1 MRAVKNS
8 SSDQKIIDIARR
20 ALKIESEAVAGL
32 VERINDDFANIVHHI
47 DKCQHLVITGMGKS
61 GIIGKKIAS
70 TFSSLGLPTL
80 FIHAA
85 EASHGDLGMIVKNDT
100 VIAISNSGETEEV
113 LKLLPS
119 FKRINCTLV
128 AVTGKPESTLA
139 KCSDYV
145 LNVGVQ
151 EEACSIDLVPT
162 ASTTATLALGDALA
176 VAFMELRGIKEEDF
190 AQNHPGGTL
199 GRRLLTTVADL
210 MHVGDDIPTVY
221 ENVEAQ
227 EVIAEMSQK
236 RLGFTLVTDQNGKLK
251 GIVTDGDLRR
261 LMEKNK
267 DISKLNASNMMAKKP
282 KTITQETL
290 AAKAIQVM
298 EEHSITSLVVSNEN
312 EIEGVIHLHDCLL
325 YTSPSPR
332 DRG

>member
-1 MRAVKNS
+1 MNPPKGT
-8 SSDQKIIDIARR
+8 SSDKKSQKIIDSAQR
-20 ALKIESEAVAGL
+20 ALKIESQAVVDL
-32 VERINDDFANIVHHI
+32 VDRIDESFVNVVHHI
-47 DKCQHLVITGMGKS
+47 DQCQHLIITGMGKS

-70 TFSSLGLPTL
+70 TFSSLGLPSL
-80 FIHAA
+80 FLHAA
-85 EASHGDLGMIVKNDT
+85 DASHGDLGMIMKKDT

-113 LKLLPS
+113 VKLLPS

-128 AVTGKPESTLA
+128 AITGRPSSTLA
-139 KCSDYV
+139 QCSDYV

-210 MHVGDDIPTVY
+210 MHVGDGIPKVF

-236 RLGFTLVTDQNGKLK
+236 RLGFTLVTNQNGKLK
-251 GIVTDGDLRR
+251 GMVTDGDLRR

-298 EEHSITSLVVSNEN
+298 EEHSITSLIVSNEN
-312 EIEGVIHLHDCLL
+312 EIEGVIHLHDILKA
-325 YTSPSPR
+325 
-332 DRG
+332 GIV

>member
-32 VERINDDFANIVHHI
+32 VERINDDFVNVVHHI

-80 FIHAA
+80 FTHAA

-100 VIAISNSGETEEV
+100 VIAISNSGETEEI

-128 AVTGKPESTLA
+128 AITGKPKSTLA

-176 VAFMELRGIKEEDF
+176 VAFMQLRGIQEEDF

-210 MHVGDDIPTVY
+210 MHIGDDIPKVF
-221 ENVEAQ
+221 ENADAK

-236 RLGFTLVTDQNGKLK
+236 RLGITLVTDQSGQLK
-251 GIVTDGDLRR
+251 GMVTDGDLRR
-261 LMEKNK
+261 LMENNK
-267 DISKLNASNMMAKKP
+267 DISKLNASNMMVKNP

-298 EEHSITSLVVSNEN
+298 EEHSITSLIVSSEN
-312 EIEGVIHLHDCLL
+312 GIDGVIHLHDILKA
-325 YTSPSPR
+325 
-332 DRG
+332 GIV

>member
-1 MRAVKNS
+1 MRVVKNS

-32 VERINDDFANIVHHI
+32 VERVNDDFVNIVHHI
-47 DKCQHLVITGMGKS
+47 DKCQHLIITGMGKS

-85 EASHGDLGMIVKNDT
+85 EASHGDLGMIVENDT

-128 AVTGKPESTLA
+128 AVTGKPKSTLA

-176 VAFMELRGIKEEDF
+176 VAFMGLRGIQEEDF
-190 AQNHPGGTL
+190 AQNHPGGNL

-210 MHVGDDIPTVY
+210 MHVDDDIPTVF

-227 EVIAEMSQK
+227 EVISEMTQK

-251 GIVTDGDLRR
+251 GMVTDGDLRR
-261 LMEKNK
+261 LMEINK

-290 AAKAIQVM
+290 AAKAVQVM
-298 EEHSITSLVVSNEN
+298 EEYSITSLIVSNEN
-312 EIEGVIHLHDCLL
+312 EIAGVIHLHDILKA
-325 YTSPSPR
+325 
-332 DRG
+332 GIV

>member
-32 VERINDDFANIVHHI
+32 VERINDDFVNVVHHI

-80 FIHAA
+80 FTHAA

-100 VIAISNSGETEEV
+100 VIAISNSGETEEI

-128 AVTGKPESTLA
+128 AITGKPKSTLA

-176 VAFMELRGIKEEDF
+176 VAFMQLRGIQEEDF

-210 MHVGDDIPTVY
+210 MHIGDDIPKVF
-221 ENVEAQ
+221 ENADAK

-236 RLGFTLVTDQNGKLK
+236 RLGITLVTDQSGQLK
-251 GIVTDGDLRR
+251 GMVTDGDLRR
-261 LMEKNK
+261 LMENNK
-267 DISKLNASNMMAKKP
+267 DISKLNASNMMVKNP

-298 EEHSITSLVVSNEN
+298 EEHSITSLVVSGGN
-312 EIEGVIHLHDCLL
+312 EIDGVIHLHDILKA
-325 YTSPSPR
+325 
-332 DRG
+332 GIV

>member
-8 SSDQKIIDIARR
+8 SSNQKIIDIARR

-32 VERINDDFANIVHHI
+32 VERINDDFVNVVHHI

-100 VIAISNSGETEEV
+100 VIAISNSGETEEI

-128 AVTGKPESTLA
+128 AITGKPKSTLA

-176 VAFMELRGIKEEDF
+176 VAFMQLRGIQEEDF

-199 GRRLLTTVADL
+199 GRRLLTSVADL
-210 MHVGDDIPTVY
+210 MHIGDDVPKVF
-221 ENVEAQ
+221 ENADAK

-236 RLGFTLVTDQNGKLK
+236 RLGITLVTDQSGQLK
-251 GIVTDGDLRR
+251 GMVTDGDLRR
-261 LMEKNK
+261 LMENNK
-267 DISKLNASNMMAKKP
+267 DISKLNASNMMVKNP

-298 EEHSITSLVVSNEN
+298 EEHSITSLVVSSEN
-312 EIEGVIHLHDCLL
+312 EIDGVIHLHDILKA
-325 YTSPSPR
+325 
-332 DRG
+332 GIV

>member
-8 SSDQKIIDIARR
+8 SSNQKIIDIARR

-32 VERINDDFANIVHHI
+32 VERINDDFVNVVHHI

-80 FIHAA
+80 FTHAA

-100 VIAISNSGETEEV
+100 VIAISNSGETEEI

-128 AVTGKPESTLA
+128 AITGKPKSTLA

-176 VAFMELRGIKEEDF
+176 VAFMQLRGIQEEDF

-210 MHVGDDIPTVY
+210 MHIGDDIPKVF
-221 ENVEAQ
+221 ENVDAK

-236 RLGFTLVTDQNGKLK
+236 RLGITLVTDQSGQLK
-251 GIVTDGDLRR
+251 GMVTDGDLRR
-261 LMEKNK
+261 LMENNK
-267 DISKLNASNMMAKKP
+267 DISKLNASNMMVKNP

-298 EEHSITSLVVSNEN
+298 EEHSITSLVVSSEN
-312 EIEGVIHLHDCLL
+312 EIDGVIHLHDILKA
-325 YTSPSPR
+325 
-332 DRG
+332 GIV

>member
-32 VERINDDFANIVHHI
+32 VERVNDDFVNVVHHI

-80 FIHAA
+80 FTHAA

-100 VIAISNSGETEEV
+100 VIAISNSGETEEI

-128 AVTGKPESTLA
+128 AITGKPKSTLA

-176 VAFMELRGIKEEDF
+176 VAFMQLRGIQEEDF

-210 MHVGDDIPTVY
+210 MHIGDDIPKVF
-221 ENVEAQ
+221 ENADAK

-236 RLGFTLVTDQNGKLK
+236 RLGITLVTDQSGQLK
-251 GIVTDGDLRR
+251 GMVTDGDLRR
-261 LMEKNK
+261 LMENNK
-267 DISKLNASNMMAKKP
+267 DISKLNASNMMVKNP

-298 EEHSITSLVVSNEN
+298 EEHSITSLIVSNEN
-312 EIEGVIHLHDCLL
+312 EIEGVIHLHDILKA
-325 YTSPSPR
+325 
-332 DRG
+332 GIV

>member
-32 VERINDDFANIVHHI
+32 VERVNDDFVNVVHHI

-80 FIHAA
+80 FTHAA

-100 VIAISNSGETEEV
+100 VIAISNSGETEEI

-128 AVTGKPESTLA
+128 AITGKPKSTLA

-176 VAFMELRGIKEEDF
+176 VAFMQLRGIQEEDF

-210 MHVGDDIPTVY
+210 MHIGGDIPKVF
-221 ENVEAQ
+221 EHADAK

-236 RLGFTLVTDQNGKLK
+236 RLGITLVTDQSGQLK
-251 GIVTDGDLRR
+251 GMVTDGDLRR
-261 LMEKNK
+261 LMENNK
-267 DISKLNASNMMAKKP
+267 DISKLNASNMMVKNP

-298 EEHSITSLVVSNEN
+298 EEHSITSLVVSSEN
-312 EIEGVIHLHDCLL
+312 EIDGVIHLHDILKA
-325 YTSPSPR
+325 
-332 DRG
+332 GIV

>member
-139 KCSDYV
+139 KCSDYI
-145 LNVGVQ
+145 LNVSVQ

-176 VAFMELRGIKEEDF
+176 VAFMELRGIKAEDF

-199 GRRLLTTVADL
+199 GRKLLTTVADL
-210 MHVGDDIPTVY
+210 MHVGDDIPTVF
-221 ENVEAQ
+221 EDVEAQ

-251 GIVTDGDLRR
+251 GMVTDGDLRR

-290 AAKAIQVM
+290 AAKAIQLM
-298 EEHSITSLVVSNEN
+298 EEHSITSLIVSNEN
-312 EIEGVIHLHDCLL
+312 EIEGVIHLHDILKA
-325 YTSPSPR
+325 
-332 DRG
+332 GIV

>member
-8 SSDQKIIDIARR
+8 SSNQKIIDIARR

-32 VERINDDFANIVHHI
+32 VERVNDDFVNVVHHI

-100 VIAISNSGETEEV
+100 VIAISNSGETEEI

-128 AVTGKPESTLA
+128 AITGKPKSTLA

-176 VAFMELRGIKEEDF
+176 VAFMQLRGIQEEDF

-199 GRRLLTTVADL
+199 GRRLLTSVADL
-210 MHVGDDIPTVY
+210 MHIGDDVPKVF
-221 ENVEAQ
+221 ENADAK

-236 RLGFTLVTDQNGKLK
+236 RLGITLVTDQSGQLK
-251 GIVTDGDLRR
+251 GMVTDGDLRR
-261 LMEKNK
+261 LMENNK
-267 DISKLNASNMMAKKP
+267 DISKLNASNMMVKNP

-298 EEHSITSLVVSNEN
+298 EEHSITSLVVSSEN
-312 EIEGVIHLHDCLL
+312 ELDGVIHLHDILKA
-325 YTSPSPR
+325 
-332 DRG
+332 GIV